1 MVVTVFS
8 VFHVLRFI
16 ILLDDLW
23 QCAPRVGEHIQLGN
37 QKLVPQLQVAPT
49 FVKLSILKKFQ
60 GKNLLQIVHLYTYIY
75 IYTYICTAVL
85 VKMCISMCVCVCV
98 SSSPK
103 ICAENATF
111 GIAGIQP

>member
-1 MVVTVFS
+1 MLMVVTVFS

-49 FVKLSILKKFQ
+49 LVKLSILKKFQ

-75 IYTYICTAVL
+75 IYIYLHSCSCKDVHQ
-85 VKMCISMCVCVCV
+85 CVCVRV

-103 ICAENATF
+103 IWAENAIF